1 MNPKI
6 RELLLAIE
14 ELYYAST
21 KSGDDVEEG
30 IFLAEQL
37 CTLISNSIDNNP
49 EFAQDVD
56 NFIATLKTV

>member
-6 RELLLAIE
+6 KELLMAIE
-14 ELYYAST
+14 ELYYRMPN
-21 KSGDDVEEG
+21 GDVPEE

-56 NFIATLKTV
+56 NFIDTLKTV